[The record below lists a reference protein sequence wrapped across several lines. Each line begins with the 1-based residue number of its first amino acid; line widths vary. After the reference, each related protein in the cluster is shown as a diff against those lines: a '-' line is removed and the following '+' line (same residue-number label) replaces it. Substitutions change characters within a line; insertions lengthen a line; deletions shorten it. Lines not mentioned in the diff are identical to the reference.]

1 MKRYMALIFLLVCIF
16 VLAGCA
22 DRGKDITSETTETK
36 TYFKATVLEISD
48 AYLLVK
54 PFEDT
59 LESKSA
65 DQIRVSTADIG
76 EALSL
81 NYLAEASVGD
91 IIEIGYHGNIA
102 ESYPAQISN
111 IYEIKLITKEAAL
124 HDRIPMVM
132 VYGKLYYDT
141 GKEST
146 VTGRCGV
153 MDGEIT
159 STVDGTQI
167 PLEDN
172 QSNFGA
178 GYGYQFGAE
187 GRLEVYMNNKWF
199 VFETR
204 NEEDNT
210 P

>member
-1 MKRYMALIFLLVCIF
+1 MKRYIALTFLLVGIF
-16 VLAGCA
+16 ALAGCA
-22 DRGKDITSETTETK
+22 DKREEATGETAATK
-36 TYFKATVLEISD
+36 TYFKATVLEIAD
-48 AYLLVK
+48 AYLLVE
-54 PFEDT
+54 PFADT

-65 DQIRVSTADIG
+65 DQIKVGTADMG
-76 EALSL
+76 EELS
-81 NYLAEASVGD
+81 NYLAEASIGD
-91 IIEIGYHGNIA
+91 IIEIGYDGSIA

-111 IYEIKLITKEAAL
+111 IYEIKLVTEAAL

-132 VYGKLYYDT
+132 VNGKLYYDT

-187 GRLEVYMNNKWF
+187 GRIEIYMNNKWF
-199 VFETR
+199 VFENR